1 MESGFV
7 SAVSDDETVAVK
19 VDVVLVA
26 DADAADDADARP
38 SSIRDETIRNN
49 ATANVDRK
57 GMKYQEWYALAGVC
71 CSVLVWVSTII
82 LSSIYDN
89 RFLIGWIVMT
99 RFEFIRSCNGRMKP

>member
-7 SAVSDDETVAVK
+7 SAASDDETVAVK
-19 VDVVLVA
+19 VDVVLVLVA

-57 GMKYQEWYALAGVC
+57 GMKYQEWYALALLLL
-71 CSVLVWVSTII
+71 VLVLVS
-82 LSSIYDN
+82 LSLLL
-89 RFLIGWIVMT
+89 R
-99 RFEFIRSCNGRMKP
+99 